1 MQYHLNGFKPGNY
14 QVPDAAREPYTEP
27 PVSDLPKEV
36 DVLIIGCGP
45 AGLAMARQ
53 LSEFKDIS
61 TCIVDQKSGPLLFG
75 QADGISCRTMEI
87 MEGFNSSE
95 MLVKEAYKL
104 NRNAFW
110 EPDSSQPDNIK
121 RTHKVPDAR
130 IGLSEF
136 PHGVVN
142 QARLH
147 ELLLDGM
154 AESVTHL
161 VPHYCRR
168 LLELDVDQSLTQD
181 LNAYPVTATFERT
194 DGLQSQT
201 DSLQSDTDALEP
213 KNVETIKARYVVGC
227 DGGRSAVRT
236 NLAIKMEGDTDSKAW
251 GVMDVLCVTDFPDIR
266 VKSFIQSKDHGAVM
280 IVPREGGYLV
290 RLYVELD
297 FLEKN
302 QRAASLD
309 VTAEEVIAR
318 AQLIMNP
325 YKLDV
330 KEVAWWSVYEVGQRV
345 AEKFDDRPKN
355 DKDKLIPRAFLA
367 GDACHTHSPKGG
379 WGLNTSLPDTFN
391 LGWKLAAVLQGKSDP
406 KLLQTYET
414 ERRLVAHMLINADAE
429 MSKLVATKPLSGQTD
444 SKVKTDTRDIA
455 KFVAR
460 QNGFIAG
467 TSIQYEPS
475 YLCTGQENQH
485 LAKGLHIGQRFH
497 SAEAIRVA
505 DGGRQHL
512 GHLNKA
518 DGRWRVFIFGDK
530 QSPADSASG
539 SHQLIDFLANAESS
553 PVRKY
558 TPQGADI
565 DSVIDV
571 YAVFQ
576 QQDLAIETLP
586 EFLWPAKGKYGLRDY
601 EKVFHAEEGNDVFD
615 LRGIDRSNGCMLVV
629 RPDQHVATVL
639 PLNGFSALSDFFD
652 HFMLQPDV

>member
-1 MQYHLNGFKPGNY
+1 MQFHLNGFKPGNY

-27 PVSDLPKEV
+27 PVVDLPKEV

-53 LSEFKDIS
+53 MSEFADIT

-104 NRNAFW
+104 NQNAFW
-110 EPDSSQPDNIK
+110 EPDTDQPENIK
-121 RTHKVPDAR
+121 RTHKVADAR
-130 IGLSEF
+130 VGLSEF

-147 ELLLDGM
+147 ELLLEGM
-154 AESVTHL
+154 EESVTHL
-161 VPHYCRR
+161 VPHYSRR
-168 LLELDVDQSLTQD
+168 LLELDVDSDLTQD
-181 LNAYPVTATFERT
+181 LDAYPVTAIFERT
-194 DGLQSQT
+194 DAVQSN
-201 DSLQSDTDALEP
+201 
-213 KNVETIKARYVVGC
+213 KVETIKARYVVGT
-227 DGGRSAVRT
+227 DGGRSAVRS
-236 NLAIKMEGDTDSKAW
+236 NLSIAMEGDTDSKAW

-266 VKSFIQSKDHGAVM
+266 VKSFVQSKDQGAVM

-297 FLEKN
+297 FLEQD

-309 VTAEEVIAR
+309 VTAEDLIAR
-318 AQLIMNP
+318 AKRILNP
-325 YKLDV
+325 YTFDV

-345 AEKFDDRPKN
+345 AERFDDRPVEN
-355 DKDKLIPRAFLA
+355 ADNLIPRAFLA

-406 KLLQTYET
+406 KLLQTYAT
-414 ERRLVAHMLINADAE
+414 ERRMVAYMLINADAE
-429 MSKLVATKPLSGQTD
+429 MSKLVATKPLAGQD
-444 SKVKTDTRDIA
+444 SDSAQTRTDTGDIA

-467 TSIQYEPS
+467 TSIQYTPS

-485 LAKGLHIGQRFH
+485 LANGLHIGQRFH

-518 DGRWRVFIFGDK
+518 DGRWRVFIFGNK
-530 QSPADSASG
+530 QNPLDNRSDAYK
-539 SHQLIDFLANAESS
+539 LVEFLANAASS
-553 PVRKY
+553 PVRMY
-558 TPQGADI
+558 TPHGTDI

-576 QQDLAIETLP
+576 QQNLAIEDMP

-601 EKVFHAEEGNDVFD
+601 EKVFQADESNDIFEQ
-615 LRGIDRSNGCMLVV
+615 RGIDRDSGCMVVV
-629 RPDQHVATVL
+629 RPDQHIATIL
-639 PLNGFSALSDFFD
+639 PLDAHEELSAFFAE
-652 HFMLQPDV
+652 FMLG